1 MVLLSGKRKLN
12 PIQQQ
17 IKHKLL
23 IPYLSNQ
30 HETVKENI
38 STMKPVSDPF
48 YAQLVKVFETVNT
61 DKTSDLSYQF
71 KTLIQIEPEYEM
83 YHLLF
88 KTKIYDMDKLEIIR
102 DCLSKKYTITKIKS
116 MFPICPN

>member
-17 IKHKLL
+17 IKNKIL
-23 IPYLSNQ
+23 IPYLLNQ

-48 YAQLVKVFETVNT
+48 YAQLVKVFETLN
-61 DKTSDLSYQF
+61 DTSDLSYQF
-71 KTLIQIEPEYEM
+71 KTPIQIEPEYEM

-88 KTKIYDMDKLEIIR
+88 QKKIYDMDKLQIIR
-102 DCLSKKYTITKIKS
+102 DGLSKKYTITKIKS